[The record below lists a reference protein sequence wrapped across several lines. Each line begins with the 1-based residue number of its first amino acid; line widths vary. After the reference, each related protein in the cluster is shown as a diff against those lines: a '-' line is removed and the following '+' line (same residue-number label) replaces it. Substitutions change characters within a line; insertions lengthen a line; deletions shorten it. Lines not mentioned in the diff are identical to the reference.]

1 MIREYKESFKMR
13 IERELGKCKSSAEMD
28 LKQEEIKKELGEIE
42 KDAKNNFNG
51 LVHRLVDEIN
61 THLVNGVRKFSEH
74 PDKFVLEFIGGRVG
88 EESDSYY
95 AVQYGGSGLALK
107 FDFERVH
114 GNVCFEMSTYGN
126 TRSDKE
132 TVDPNPDTD
141 RFAFQCNAGTSFGSI
156 SYDRYALSMCIGQ
169 VSKQFVLYN
178 ALRSFDSDGY
188 NALRSFDSDGW
199 VFFRRNGLVSMD
211 MKFKQFYERLHVVV
225 EISDEE
231 EVFSKVIFKEW
242 YYLRATENNELFDGS
257 VTLLDVKIRN
267 EKEFI
272 DYINALCGSKPPST
286 SSKPPT
292 HAQLLDFERRIDAL
306 RLI

>member
-1 MIREYKESFKMR
+1 MVREYKERFKMR
-13 IERELGKCKSSAEMD
+13 IERELEKCKSREEMD
-28 LKQEEIKKELGEIE
+28 LKQEEIKKDLEEIE
-42 KDAKNNFNG
+42 KDAKSNFNG
-51 LVHRLVDEIN
+51 LVHRLVAEIN
-61 THLVNGVRKFSEH
+61 THLVNGVRKFSEN
-74 PDKFVLEFIGGRVG
+74 PGNFVLKFIGGRIG

-114 GNVCFEMSTYGN
+114 GDVCFEMSTYGN

-156 SYDRYALSMCIGQ
+156 SYDQYALSMCVSQ
-169 VSKQFVLYN
+169 VSKQFVL
-178 ALRSFDSDGY
+178 Y

-211 MKFKQFYERLHVVV
+211 VKFKQFYERLHVVV
-225 EISDEE
+225 NISDEE
-231 EVFSKVIFKEW
+231 DVVAKVIFKEW
-242 YYLRATENNELFDGS
+242 YYWKAKENYEIFDGS

-272 DYINALCGSKPPST
+272 DYINDLCGSKPPST
-286 SSKPPT
+286 SGQPPT
-292 HAQLLDFERRIDAL
+292 NAQLLDFERRIDAL

>member
-28 LKQEEIKKELGEIE
+28 LKQEEIKEKLGKMEN
-42 KDAKNNFNG
+42 DAKNNFNG
-51 LVHRLVDEIN
+51 LVHRLVNEIN

-95 AVQYGGSGLALK
+95 AVQYGGSGLDLK

-114 GNVCFEMSTYGN
+114 GDVCFEMSTYGN

-156 SYDRYALSMCIGQ
+156 SYDQYALSMCVSQ
-169 VSKQFVLYN
+169 VSKQFVL
-178 ALRSFDSDGY
+178 Y

-211 MKFKQFYERLHVVV
+211 VKFKQFYERLHVVV
-225 EISDEE
+225 NISDEE
-231 EVFSKVIFKEW
+231 DVVAKVIFKEW
-242 YYLRATENNELFDGS
+242 YYWKAKENYEIFDGS

-272 DYINALCGSKPPST
+272 DYINDLCGSKPPST
-286 SSKPPT
+286 SGQPPT
-292 HAQLLDFERRIDAL
+292 NAQLLDFERRIDAL

>member
-51 LVHRLVDEIN
+51 LVHRLVNEIN
-61 THLVNGVRKFSEH
+61 THLVNGVRKFSENL
-74 PDKFVLEFIGGRVG
+74 KNFVLEFIGGRVG

-95 AVQYGGSGLALK
+95 AVQYGGSGLDLK

-114 GNVCFEMSTYGN
+114 GDVCFEMSTYGN

-156 SYDRYALSMCIGQ
+156 SYDQYALSMCVSQ
-169 VSKQFVLYN
+169 VSKQFVL
-178 ALRSFDSDGY
+178 Y

-211 MKFKQFYERLHVVV
+211 VKFKQFYERLHVVV
-225 EISDEE
+225 NISDEE
-231 EVFSKVIFKEW
+231 DVVAKVIFKEW
-242 YYLRATENNELFDGS
+242 YYWKAKENYEIFDGS

-286 SSKPPT
+286 SGQPPT

>member
-88 EESDSYY
+88 EESDSCY

-156 SYDRYALSMCIGQ
+156 SYDQYALSMCVSQ
-169 VSKQFVLYN
+169 VSKQFVL
-178 ALRSFDSDGY
+178 Y

-211 MKFKQFYERLHVVV
+211 VKFKQFYERLHVVV
-225 EISDEE
+225 NISDEE
-231 EVFSKVIFKEW
+231 DVVAKVIFKEW
-242 YYLRATENNELFDGS
+242 YYWKAKENYEIFDGS

-272 DYINALCGSKPPST
+272 DYINDLCGSKPPST
-286 SSKPPT
+286 SGQPPT
-292 HAQLLDFERRIDAL
+292 NAQLLDFERRIDAL

>member
-1 MIREYKESFKMR
+1 MVREYKERFKMR
-13 IERELGKCKSSAEMD
+13 IERELENCKSREEMD
-28 LKQEEIKKELGEIE
+28 LKQEEIKEKLGKMEN
-42 KDAKNNFNG
+42 DAKNNFNG
-51 LVHRLVDEIN
+51 LVHRLVNEIN
-61 THLVNGVRKFSEH
+61 THLVNGVHKFSENLK
-74 PDKFVLEFIGGRVG
+74 KFVLEFIGGRVG

-95 AVQYGGSGLALK
+95 AVQYGGSGLDLK

-114 GNVCFEMSTYGN
+114 GDVCFEMSTYGN
-126 TRSDKE
+126 TRPDKE

-156 SYDRYALSMCIGQ
+156 SYDRYALSMCVSQ
-169 VSKQFVLYN
+169 VSKQFVL
-178 ALRSFDSDGY
+178 Y

-211 MKFKQFYERLHVVV
+211 VKFKQFYERLHVVV
-225 EISDEE
+225 NISDEE
-231 EVFSKVIFKEW
+231 DVVAKVIFKEW
-242 YYLRATENNELFDGS
+242 YYWKAKENYEIFDGS

-272 DYINALCGSKPPST
+272 DYINDLCGSKPPST
-286 SSKPPT
+286 SGQPPT
-292 HAQLLDFERRIDAL
+292 NAQLLDFERRIDAL

>member
-1 MIREYKESFKMR
+1 MVREYKERFKMR
-13 IERELGKCKSSAEMD
+13 IERELEKCKSREEMD
-28 LKQEEIKKELGEIE
+28 LKQEEIKEKLGKMEN
-42 KDAKNNFNG
+42 DAKNNFNG
-51 LVHRLVDEIN
+51 LVHRLVNEIN
-61 THLVNGVRKFSEH
+61 THLVNGVRKFSEN
-74 PDKFVLEFIGGRVG
+74 PGNFVLKFIGGRIG

-95 AVQYGGSGLALK
+95 AVQYGGSGLDLK

-114 GNVCFEMSTYGN
+114 GDVCFEMSTYGN

-156 SYDRYALSMCIGQ
+156 SYDQYALSMCISQ
-169 VSKQFVLYN
+169 VSKQFVL
-178 ALRSFDSDGY
+178 Y

-211 MKFKQFYERLHVVV
+211 VKFKQFYERLHVVV
-225 EISDEE
+225 NISDEE
-231 EVFSKVIFKEW
+231 DVVAKVIFKEW
-242 YYLRATENNELFDGS
+242 YYWKAKENYEIFDGS

-272 DYINALCGSKPPST
+272 DYINDLCGSKPPST
-286 SSKPPT
+286 SGQPPT

>member
-1 MIREYKESFKMR
+1 MVREYKERFKMR
-13 IERELGKCKSSAEMD
+13 IERELENCKSREEMD
-28 LKQEEIKKELGEIE
+28 LKQEEIKEKLGKMEN
-42 KDAKNNFNG
+42 DAKNNFNG
-51 LVHRLVDEIN
+51 LVHRLVNEIN
-61 THLVNGVRKFSEH
+61 THLVNGVRKFSENL
-74 PDKFVLEFIGGRVG
+74 KNFVLEFIGGRVG

-95 AVQYGGSGLALK
+95 AVQYGGSGLDLK

-114 GNVCFEMSTYGN
+114 GDVCFEMSTYGN
-126 TRSDKE
+126 TRPDKE

-156 SYDRYALSMCIGQ
+156 SYDRYALSMCVSQ
-169 VSKQFVLYN
+169 VSKQFVL
-178 ALRSFDSDGY
+178 Y

-211 MKFKQFYERLHVVV
+211 VKFKQFYERLHVVV
-225 EISDEE
+225 NISDEE
-231 EVFSKVIFKEW
+231 DVVAKVIFKEW
-242 YYLRATENNELFDGS
+242 YYWKAKENYEIFDGS

-272 DYINALCGSKPPST
+272 DYINDLCGSKPPST
-286 SSKPPT
+286 SGQPPT
-292 HAQLLDFERRIDAL
+292 NAQLLDFERRIDAL

>member
-51 LVHRLVDEIN
+51 LVHRLVNEIN
-61 THLVNGVRKFSEH
+61 THLVNGVRKFSEN
-74 PDKFVLEFIGGRVG
+74 PGNFVLKFIGGRIG

-95 AVQYGGSGLALK
+95 AVQYGGSGLDLK

-114 GNVCFEMSTYGN
+114 GDVCFEMSTYGN

-156 SYDRYALSMCIGQ
+156 SYDQYALSMCISQ

-178 ALRSFDSDGY
+178 ALRSFDSD
-188 NALRSFDSDGW
+188 DW

-225 EISDEE
+225 NISDEE
-231 EVFSKVIFKEW
+231 DVVAKVIFKEW
-242 YYLRATENNELFDGS
+242 YYWKAKENYEIFDGS

-286 SSKPPT
+286 SGQPPT
-292 HAQLLDFERRIDAL
+292 NAQLLDFERRIDAL

>member
-1 MIREYKESFKMR
+1 MVREYKERFKMR
-13 IERELGKCKSSAEMD
+13 IERELENCKSREEMD
-28 LKQEEIKKELGEIE
+28 LKQEEIKEKLGKMEN
-42 KDAKNNFNG
+42 DAKNNFNG
-51 LVHRLVDEIN
+51 LVHRLVNEIN
-61 THLVNGVRKFSEH
+61 THLVNGVRKFSENL
-74 PDKFVLEFIGGRVG
+74 KNFVLEFIGGRVG

-95 AVQYGGSGLALK
+95 AVQYGGSGLDLK

-114 GNVCFEMSTYGN
+114 GDVCFEMSTYGN

-156 SYDRYALSMCIGQ
+156 SYDRYALSMCVSQ
-169 VSKQFVLYN
+169 VSKQFVL
-178 ALRSFDSDGY
+178 Y

-211 MKFKQFYERLHVVV
+211 VKFKQFYERLHVVV
-225 EISDEE
+225 NISDEE
-231 EVFSKVIFKEW
+231 DVVAKVIFKEW
-242 YYLRATENNELFDGS
+242 YYWKAKENYEIFDGS

-272 DYINALCGSKPPST
+272 DYINDLCGSKPPST
-286 SSKPPT
+286 SGQPPT
-292 HAQLLDFERRIDAL
+292 NAQLLDFERRIDAL

>member
-28 LKQEEIKKELGEIE
+28 LKQEEIKEKLGKMEN
-42 KDAKNNFNG
+42 DAKNNFNG

-156 SYDRYALSMCIGQ
+156 SYDQYALSMCVSQ
-169 VSKQFVLYN
+169 VSKQFVL
-178 ALRSFDSDGY
+178 Y

-211 MKFKQFYERLHVVV
+211 VKFKQFYERLHVVV
-225 EISDEE
+225 NISDEE
-231 EVFSKVIFKEW
+231 DVVAKVIFKEW
-242 YYLRATENNELFDGS
+242 YYLRATENNELFDES

-286 SSKPPT
+286 SGQPPT
-292 HAQLLDFERRIDAL
+292 NAQLLDFERRIDAL

>member
-1 MIREYKESFKMR
+1 MVREYKERFKMR
-13 IERELGKCKSSAEMD
+13 IERELEKCKSREEMD

-61 THLVNGVRKFSEH
+61 THLVNGVRKFSEN
-74 PDKFVLEFIGGRVG
+74 PGNFVLKFIGGRVG

-114 GNVCFEMSTYGN
+114 GDVCFEMSTYGN

-156 SYDRYALSMCIGQ
+156 SYDQYALSMCISQ

-178 ALRSFDSDGY
+178 ALRSFDSYD
-188 NALRSFDSDGW
+188 W

-211 MKFKQFYERLHVVV
+211 VKFKQFYERLHVVV
-225 EISDEE
+225 NISDEE
-231 EVFSKVIFKEW
+231 DVVAKVIFKEW
-242 YYLRATENNELFDGS
+242 YYWKAKENYEIFDGS

-286 SSKPPT
+286 SGQPPT

>member
-1 MIREYKESFKMR
+1 MVREYKERFKMR
-13 IERELGKCKSSAEMD
+13 IERELENCKSREEMD
-28 LKQEEIKKELGEIE
+28 LKQEEIKEKLGKMEN
-42 KDAKNNFNG
+42 DAKNNFNG
-51 LVHRLVDEIN
+51 LVHRLVNEIN
-61 THLVNGVRKFSEH
+61 THLVNGVRKFSENL
-74 PDKFVLEFIGGRVG
+74 KNFVLEFIGGRVG

-156 SYDRYALSMCIGQ
+156 SYDQYALSMCVSQ
-169 VSKQFVLYN
+169 VSKQFVL
-178 ALRSFDSDGY
+178 Y

-211 MKFKQFYERLHVVV
+211 VKFKQFYERLHVVV
-225 EISDEE
+225 NISDEE
-231 EVFSKVIFKEW
+231 DVVAKVIFKEW
-242 YYLRATENNELFDGS
+242 YYWKAKENYEIFDGS

-272 DYINALCGSKPPST
+272 DYINDLCGSKPPLT

-292 HAQLLDFERRIDAL
+292 NAQLLDFERRIDAL

>member
-1 MIREYKESFKMR
+1 
-13 IERELGKCKSSAEMD
+13 
-28 LKQEEIKKELGEIE
+28 
-42 KDAKNNFNG
+42 
-51 LVHRLVDEIN
+51 VHRLVDEIN

-95 AVQYGGSGLALK
+95 AVQYGGSGLDLK

-114 GNVCFEMSTYGN
+114 GDVCFEMSTYGN

-156 SYDRYALSMCIGQ
+156 SYDQYALSMCVSQ
-169 VSKQFVLYN
+169 VSKQFVL
-178 ALRSFDSDGY
+178 Y

-211 MKFKQFYERLHVVV
+211 VKFKQFYERLHVVV
-225 EISDEE
+225 NISDEE
-231 EVFSKVIFKEW
+231 DVVAKVIFKEW
-242 YYLRATENNELFDGS
+242 YYWKAKENYEIFDGS

-272 DYINALCGSKPPST
+272 DYINDLCGSKPPST
-286 SSKPPT
+286 SGQPPT
-292 HAQLLDFERRIDAL
+292 NAQLLDFERRIDAL

>member
-28 LKQEEIKKELGEIE
+28 LKQEEIKEKLGKMEN
-42 KDAKNNFNG
+42 DAKNNFNG
-51 LVHRLVDEIN
+51 LVHRLVNEIN
-61 THLVNGVRKFSEH
+61 THLVNGVRKFSENL
-74 PDKFVLEFIGGRVG
+74 KNFVLEFIGGRVG

-95 AVQYGGSGLALK
+95 AVQYGGSGLDLK

-114 GNVCFEMSTYGN
+114 GDVCFELSTYGN

-156 SYDRYALSMCIGQ
+156 SYDQYALSMCVSQ
-169 VSKQFVLYN
+169 VSKQFVL
-178 ALRSFDSDGY
+178 Y

-231 EVFSKVIFKEW
+231 EVVAKVIFKEW
-242 YYLRATENNELFDGS
+242 YYWKAKENYEIFDGS

-272 DYINALCGSKPPST
+272 DYINDLCGSKPPST
-286 SSKPPT
+286 SGQPPT

>member
-1 MIREYKESFKMR
+1 MVREYKERFKMR
-13 IERELGKCKSSAEMD
+13 IERELEKCKSREEMD
-28 LKQEEIKKELGEIE
+28 LKQEEIKEKLGKMEN
-42 KDAKNNFNG
+42 DAKNNFNG
-51 LVHRLVDEIN
+51 LVHRLVNEIN
-61 THLVNGVRKFSEH
+61 THLVNGVRKFSEN
-74 PDKFVLEFIGGRVG
+74 PGNFVLKFIGGRIG

-95 AVQYGGSGLALK
+95 AVQYGGSGLDLK

-114 GNVCFEMSTYGN
+114 GDVCFEMSTYGN

-178 ALRSFDSDGY
+178 ALRSFDSDG
-188 NALRSFDSDGW
+188 W

-242 YYLRATENNELFDGS
+242 YYLRATENNELFDES

-272 DYINALCGSKPPST
+272 DYINDLCGSKPPLT

-292 HAQLLDFERRIDAL
+292 NAQLLDFERRIDAL

>member
-1 MIREYKESFKMR
+1 MVREYKERFKMR
-13 IERELGKCKSSAEMD
+13 IERELEKCKSREEMD
-28 LKQEEIKKELGEIE
+28 LKQEEIKEKLGKMEN
-42 KDAKNNFNG
+42 DAKNNFNG
-51 LVHRLVDEIN
+51 LVHRLVNEIN
-61 THLVNGVRKFSEH
+61 THLVNGVHKFSENLK
-74 PDKFVLEFIGGRVG
+74 KFVLEFIGGRVG

-95 AVQYGGSGLALK
+95 AVQYGGSGLDLK

-114 GNVCFEMSTYGN
+114 GDVCFEMSTYGN

-156 SYDRYALSMCIGQ
+156 SYDQYALSMCVSQ
-169 VSKQFVLYN
+169 VSKQFVL
-178 ALRSFDSDGY
+178 Y

-211 MKFKQFYERLHVVV
+211 VKFKQFYERLHVVV
-225 EISDEE
+225 NISDEE
-231 EVFSKVIFKEW
+231 DVVAKVIFKEW
-242 YYLRATENNELFDGS
+242 YYWKAKENYEIFDGS

-272 DYINALCGSKPPST
+272 DYINDLCGSKPPST
-286 SSKPPT
+286 SGQPPT
-292 HAQLLDFERRIDAL
+292 NAQLLDFERRIDAL

>member
-1 MIREYKESFKMR
+1 MVREYKERFKMR
-13 IERELGKCKSSAEMD
+13 IERELEKCKSREEMD
-28 LKQEEIKKELGEIE
+28 LKQEEIKEKLGKMEN
-42 KDAKNNFNG
+42 DAKNNFNG
-51 LVHRLVDEIN
+51 LVHRLVNEIN

-95 AVQYGGSGLALK
+95 AVQYGGSGLDLK

-114 GNVCFEMSTYGN
+114 GDVCFEMSTYGN

-156 SYDRYALSMCIGQ
+156 SYDQYALSMCVSQ

-178 ALRSFDSDGY
+178 ALRSFDSD
-188 NALRSFDSDGW
+188 DW

-225 EISDEE
+225 NISDEE
-231 EVFSKVIFKEW
+231 DVVAKVIFKEW
-242 YYLRATENNELFDGS
+242 YYWKAKENYEIFDGS

-272 DYINALCGSKPPST
+272 DYINALCGSKPPLT

-292 HAQLLDFERRIDAL
+292 NAQLLDFERRIDAL

>member
-95 AVQYGGSGLALK
+95 AVQYGGSGLDLK

-114 GNVCFEMSTYGN
+114 GDVCFEMSTYGN

-156 SYDRYALSMCIGQ
+156 SYDR
-169 VSKQFVLYN
+169 
-178 ALRSFDSDGY
+178 
-188 NALRSFDSDGW
+188 
-199 VFFRRNGLVSMD
+199 
-211 MKFKQFYERLHVVV
+211 
-225 EISDEE
+225 
-231 EVFSKVIFKEW
+231 
-242 YYLRATENNELFDGS
+242 
-257 VTLLDVKIRN
+257 
-267 EKEFI
+267 
-272 DYINALCGSKPPST
+272 
-286 SSKPPT
+286 
-292 HAQLLDFERRIDAL
+292 
-306 RLI
+306 

>member
-156 SYDRYALSMCIGQ
+156 SYDQYALSMCVSQ
-169 VSKQFVLYN
+169 VSKQFVL
-178 ALRSFDSDGY
+178 Y

-211 MKFKQFYERLHVVV
+211 VKFKQFYERLHVVV
-225 EISDEE
+225 NISDEE
-231 EVFSKVIFKEW
+231 DVVAKVIFKEW
-242 YYLRATENNELFDGS
+242 YYWKAKENYEIFDGS

-272 DYINALCGSKPPST
+272 DYINDLCGSKPPST
-286 SSKPPT
+286 SGQPPT
-292 HAQLLDFERRIDAL
+292 NAQLLDFERRIDAL

>member
-1 MIREYKESFKMR
+1 MVREYKERFKMR
-13 IERELGKCKSSAEMD
+13 IERELENCKSREEMD
-28 LKQEEIKKELGEIE
+28 LKQEEIKEKLGKMEN
-42 KDAKNNFNG
+42 DAKNNFNG
-51 LVHRLVDEIN
+51 LVHRLVNEIN
-61 THLVNGVRKFSEH
+61 THLVNGVRKFSENL
-74 PDKFVLEFIGGRVG
+74 KNFVLEFIGGRVG

-95 AVQYGGSGLALK
+95 AVQYGGSGLDLK

-114 GNVCFEMSTYGN
+114 GDVCFEMSTYGN

-156 SYDRYALSMCIGQ
+156 SYDQYALSMCVSQ
-169 VSKQFVLYN
+169 VSKQFVL
-178 ALRSFDSDGY
+178 Y

-211 MKFKQFYERLHVVV
+211 VKFKQFYERLHVVV
-225 EISDEE
+225 NISDEE
-231 EVFSKVIFKEW
+231 DVVAKVIFKEW
-242 YYLRATENNELFDGS
+242 YYWKAKENYEIFDGS

-272 DYINALCGSKPPST
+272 DYINDLCGSKPPST
-286 SSKPPT
+286 SGQPPT
-292 HAQLLDFERRIDAL
+292 NAQLLDFERRIDAL